1 MTIELTSGDLQD
13 QDPREDP
20 LPAVTSMG

>member
-1 MTIELTSGDLQD
+1 MTIELTSGDLHD
-13 QDPREDP
+13 QDPREDL